1 MRSSVLGVAL
11 LALVVPSAAHAQAT
25 SGSPAGGRIFVS
37 VNALGQGGDGELID
51 QTESWTVYGE
61 TATQQALQQVS
72 MSGVVFDFGG
82 GFRTNRFGLGVAF
95 SASKDTNTGVV
106 SSSIPHPF
114 LFDRPR
120 TSLTDIDGL
129 EHKERVLHLQAYY
142 FIPIQEKAEIGLF
155 LGPSFFSVDQ
165 DYVTGLGSFTESS
178 NFETITVSPGSASAS
193 DSQVGFNVGAEA
205 TYRFTPTV
213 GAAVLLR
220 FTRASPEFDFGG
232 QPTTMNVGDVQFG
245 GGLRLRF

>member
-1 MRSSVLGVAL
+1 MDLTLAL

-25 SGSPAGGRIFVS
+25 SGTQAGIFVS
-37 VNALGQGGDGELID
+37 VNALGQGGEGELID

-142 FIPIQEKAEIGLF
+142 FIPIQERAEIGLF

-178 NFETITVSPGSASAS
+178 NFETVTVSTGRATAS
-193 DSQVGFNVGAEA
+193 
-205 TYRFTPTV
+205 
-213 GAAVLLR
+213 
-220 FTRASPEFDFGG
+220 
-232 QPTTMNVGDVQFG
+232 
-245 GGLRLRF
+245 